1 METVAIISRIIF
13 GEAILATPPS
23 ARIIAG
29 TRSSAITAAAPASS
43 ATRACAALMTS
54 MITPPF
60 SISAKP
66 VFSRSSPDPV
76 APLLSG
82 IKNLLAPPMQGFLLW
97 FVIPSAARNLLFRW
111 GGNSLFYIGYRAFAL
126 LRGLNLHHNVL
137 QPHRQTSGC
146 IRPVLV
152 FEENIRYP
160 IAGRALARIQ
170 HYLLAD
176 ARRMQEC
183 RCRSKALVAV
193 PE

>member
-1 METVAIISRIIF
+1 
-13 GEAILATPPS
+13 
-23 ARIIAG
+23 
-29 TRSSAITAAAPASS
+29 
-43 ATRACAALMTS
+43 
-54 MITPPF
+54 
-60 SISAKP
+60 P

-97 FVIPSAARNLLFRW
+97 FVIPSAPRNLLFRW

-137 QPHRQTSGC
+137 QPHRQTSAC

-176 ARRMQEC
+176 PRRMQEC

-193 PE
+193 PEFNSSVYLRPNARAYPAFPHFARFKRGKLLSELQQLQTMFLEDLHGH